1 MSDVLIRL
9 QKNDALNSVNVSFG
23 QESKSSH
30 SNESFLLL
38 KKMLRKNDEK
48 NNCQKTYLVYV
59 LPETE
64 DHIN

>member
-1 MSDVLIRL
+1 MSEGLIRL
-9 QKNDALNSVNVSFG
+9 QKNDALNSVIISFG

-38 KKMLRKNDEK
+38 KKMFRKNEKK
-48 NNCQKTYLVYV
+48 NNCQKIYLVYA
-59 LPETE
+59 LPETD